1 MLGTRLHGHGN
12 APIIAHQLFDCLLGA
27 PGGPGVRTPLSDP
40 STTTSS
46 QQTGTESTAE
56 LARLLSEGAQERNLA
71 AQTDDEVLLPE
82 NLLPGTREARTSLR
96 DGLRTTGVR
105 TFAVLAVI
113 VALDNLQS
121 SGLSVLAPNI
131 QSSFHVSSGVIVFVA
146 GISGAFLV
154 LGILPMG
161 WLADR
166 FRRAPII
173 GFATFLFGV
182 MVFLSGL
189 ATNIFLF
196 FVARFGAGVSQA
208 STQTVHGSLLAD
220 TYPISLRG
228 RIGAAMGMATGIATA
243 LSPILAGSIA
253 SAVGGP
259 NGWRWAFYIL
269 AVPILLV
276 AAVAFRLRE
285 PPRGQHEKL
294 DVLGEV
300 VGDSQP
306 VPPSLEA
313 AFARIMKIRTMKM
326 CLIAFSAMGFGLF
339 TAPVLGN
346 LFLKQEF
353 GLDAFKR
360 GLIGTIGSLGVLVAL
375 PFVGRYYDR
384 LYRQD
389 PAKALALIGKI
400 ILPVAVLVPI
410 QYFMPDAVLWAVFSV
425 LVTVLTLSA
434 FSMVGPVLI
443 TVAPYH
449 LRGLTTA
456 VGAIYL
462 FFIGAT
468 GGAVLSAGLDQAFG
482 PRAAVLIV
490 MIPTTI
496 IGAFMIVRGSRFI
509 RNDLSLVVVELQEEM
524 EEHRRQTDDP
534 ESIPVLQLN
543 NVDFSYGHVQVLFGV
558 GFEVRRGEV
567 LALLGT
573 NGAGKSTALRVAA
586 GLVTSDRG
594 VVRLNGRTV
603 TYATPEQ
610 RSRLGIHLLPGGR
623 GVFGEMTVM
632 ENLEMGGFA
641 YRSDRAELRRRIER
655 VLRIFP
661 VLEDAKKRR
670 ADTLSGGQQ
679 QMLALAIALLHDP
692 EVLMIDELSLGLA
705 PIVVQELIGVVERL
719 KREGVTMIIVEQ
731 SLNVAAAIADRAVF
745 MEKGQVRFEGAIADL
760 MARDDLARAVFL
772 GGEVPI

>member
-1 MLGTRLHGHGN
+1 M
-12 APIIAHQLFDCLLGA
+12 
-27 PGGPGVRTPLSDP
+27 SDS
-40 STTTSS
+40 STVPTHR
-46 QQTGTESTAE
+46 AAD
-56 LARLLSEGAQERNLA
+56 LARLVSDTAPDGQNTTLVSE
-71 AQTDDEVLLPE
+71 EVVFPE
-82 NLLPGTREARTSLR
+82 DMLPGTREERTSLR
-96 DGLRTTGVR
+96 EGLRKAGTS
-105 TFAVLAVI
+105 TFVVLAII

-121 SGLSVLAPNI
+121 SGLAVLAPNI
-131 QSSFHVSSGVIVFVA
+131 RASFHVSSGVIVFVA
-146 GISGAFLV
+146 GISGGFLV

-166 FRRAPII
+166 CRRAPII
-173 GFATFLFGV
+173 GLATLFFGA
-182 MVFLSGL
+182 MVFLTGL

-196 FVARFGAGVSQA
+196 FCARFGAGVSQA

-228 RIGAAMGMATGIATA
+228 RIGAAMGIATGIATA

-269 AVPILLV
+269 AVPIVL
-276 AAVAFRLRE
+276 AAFIAFRLRE

-300 VGDSQP
+300 IQDTQP

-313 AFARIMKIRTMKM
+313 AFARILRIRTLKS

-346 LFLKQEF
+346 LFLQQQY
-353 GLDAFKR
+353 GLNAFRR

-384 LYRQD
+384 LYHRD
-389 PAKALALIGKI
+389 PAQALALIGKI
-400 ILPVAVLVPI
+400 ILPVAIITPI
-410 QYFMPDAVLWAVFSV
+410 QYFMPNAVLWAVFSV
-425 LVTVLTLSA
+425 AYTVLTLSA
-434 FSMVGPVLI
+434 FAMVGPVL
-443 TVAPYH
+443 TSVAPYH
-449 LRGLTTA
+449 LRGMTGA

-462 FFIGAT
+462 FFFGAT
-468 GGAVLSAGLDQAFG
+468 GGAILSAGLDQAFG
-482 PRAAVLIV
+482 PRTAVLLVI
-490 MIPTTI
+490 IPTTI
-496 IGAFMIVRGSRFI
+496 VGALMIIRGSRYI
-509 RNDLSLVVVELQEEM
+509 RNDLSLVVSELQEEQ
-524 EEHRRQTDDP
+524 EEHRRQAADP
-534 ESIPVLQLN
+534 SSIPVLQLN
-543 NVDFSYGHVQVLFGV
+543 NVDFSYGHVQVLFSV

-586 GLVTSDRG
+586 GLVTSDHG

-610 RSRLGIHLLPGGR
+610 RSKLGIHLLPGGR
-623 GVFGEMTVM
+623 GVFSEMTVQ
-632 ENLEMGGFA
+632 ENLEMGAFA
-641 YRSDRAELRRRIER
+641 YRRDRADFRRRINKTYE
-655 VLRIFP
+655 IFP
-661 VLEDAKKRR
+661 PLDAARGRR

-679 QMLALAIALLHDP
+679 QMLALGIALLHDP

-705 PIVVQELIGVVERL
+705 PIVVQELISVVERL
-719 KREGVTMIIVEQ
+719 KQEGVTMIIVEQ

-745 MEKGQVRFEGAIADL
+745 LEKGQVRFEGAISTL
-760 MARDDLARAVFL
+760 MERNDLARAVFL
-772 GGEVPI
+772 GGEVTA

>member
-1 MLGTRLHGHGN
+1 
-12 APIIAHQLFDCLLGA
+12 
-27 PGGPGVRTPLSDP
+27 
-40 STTTSS
+40 
-46 QQTGTESTAE
+46 
-56 LARLLSEGAQERNLA
+56 
-71 AQTDDEVLLPE
+71 
-82 NLLPGTREARTSLR
+82 
-96 DGLRTTGVR
+96 
-105 TFAVLAVI
+105 
-113 VALDNLQS
+113 
-121 SGLSVLAPNI
+121 
-131 QSSFHVSSGVIVFVA
+131 
-146 GISGAFLV
+146 
-154 LGILPMG
+154 
-161 WLADR
+161 
-166 FRRAPII
+166 
-173 GFATFLFGV
+173 

-196 FVARFGAGVSQA
+196 FLARFGAGVSQA

-228 RIGAAMGMATGIATA
+228 RIYASMGIAMGVATA

-269 AVPILLV
+269 AVPILLIAV
-276 AAVAFRLRE
+276 VAFRLRE
-285 PPRGQHEKL
+285 PPRGQYEKL

-300 VGDSQP
+300 VENSQP

-313 AFARIMKIRTMKM
+313 AFARIMKIRTIKM
-326 CLIAFSAMGFGLF
+326 CLIAFAAMGFGLF

-346 LFLKQEF
+346 LFLKQEY
-353 GLDAFKR
+353 GLDAFRR
-360 GLIGTIGSLGVLVAL
+360 GLIGTIGSLGVLIAL

-384 LYRQD
+384 LYRRD
-389 PAKALALIGKI
+389 PSQALALIGKL
-400 ILPVAVLVPI
+400 ILPVAFLVPI
-410 QYFMPDAVLWAVFSV
+410 QYFMPNAALWTVFSV
-425 LVTVLTLSA
+425 LVLMLTLSA
-434 FSMVGPVLI
+434 FSMVGPVL
-443 TVAPYH
+443 TSVAPYH
-449 LRGLTTA
+449 LRGLTGA

-462 FFIGAT
+462 FFFGAT

-482 PRAAVLIV
+482 PRTAVLIV
-490 MIPTTI
+490 MIPTTL
-496 IGAFMIVRGSRFI
+496 IGGFMIIRGSRFI
-509 RNDLSLVVVELQEEM
+509 RNDLSLIVVELQEEM
-524 EEHRRQTDDP
+524 EEHRRQAENP

-573 NGAGKSTALRVAA
+573 NGAGKSTALRVAS

-594 VVRLNGRTV
+594 VVRLNGRAV

-623 GVFGEMTVM
+623 GVFGEMTVL

-641 YRSDRAELRRRIER
+641 YRGDRDELRRRVER
-655 VLRIFP
+655 VLGLFP
-661 VLEDAKKRR
+661 ILAEAKGRR

-679 QMLALAIALLHDP
+679 QMLALSIAMLHDP

-705 PIVVQELIGVVERL
+705 PIVVQELIEVVDRL
-719 KREGVTMIIVEQ
+719 KQAGVTMIIVEQ

-745 MEKGQVRFEGAIADL
+745 MEKGQVRFEGAISDL
-760 MARDDLARAVFL
+760 MERDDLARAVFL
-772 GGEVPI
+772 GGEVPV

>member
-1 MLGTRLHGHGN
+1 VGRGAATGN
-12 APIIAHQLFDCLLGA
+12 IRVGCTMSDGSASATAGPAAPSGDS
-27 PGGPGVRTPLSDP
+27 P
-40 STTTSS
+40 
-46 QQTGTESTAE
+46 AE
-56 LARLLSEGAQERNLA
+56 LARLLADSAQERQRA
-71 AQTDDEVLLPE
+71 SKAEEEVLFPE
-82 NLLPGTREARTSLR
+82 DLLPGTREERTTLR
-96 DGLRTTGVR
+96 EGLRKTGAS
-105 TFAVLAVI
+105 TFVILAII

-131 QSSFHVSSGVIVFVA
+131 QSSFRVSSGVIVFVA
-146 GISGAFLV
+146 GISSAFLV

-166 FRRAPII
+166 YRRAPII
-173 GFATFLFGV
+173 ACATFFFGI

-196 FVARFGAGVSQA
+196 FCARFGAGVSQA
-208 STQTVHGSLLAD
+208 STQSVHGSLLAD
-220 TYPISLRG
+220 TYPISMRG
-228 RIGAAMGMATGIATA
+228 RIGAGMGVATGIATA
-243 LSPILAGSIA
+243 LSPILVGSIA
-253 SAVGGP
+253 SVVGGP

-269 AVPILLV
+269 AVPIIVV
-276 AAVAFRLRE
+276 AIIAFRLRE

-294 DVLGEV
+294 DVLGQV
-300 VGDSQP
+300 VGDTQP

-313 AFARIMKIRTMKM
+313 AFARILKIRTLKM

-346 LFLKQEF
+346 LFLKQEY
-353 GLDAFKR
+353 GLNAFRR

-375 PFVGRYYDR
+375 PFVGRYYDK
-384 LYRQD
+384 LYHRD
-389 PAKALALIGKI
+389 PAQALALIGKVL
-400 ILPVAVLVPI
+400 LPVAVLVPI

-425 LVTVLTLSA
+425 MVTVLTLSA
-434 FSMVGPVLI
+434 FSMVGPVL
-443 TVAPYH
+443 TSVAPYH
-449 LRGLTTA
+449 LRGLTGA

-462 FFIGAT
+462 FFFGAT

-490 MIPTTI
+490 IIPTTLIGGYMI
-496 IGAFMIVRGSRFI
+496 IRGSRFI
-509 RNDLSLVVVELQEEM
+509 RNDLSLVVLELQEEQ
-524 EEHRRQTDDP
+524 EEHRRQEADP
-534 ESIPVLQLN
+534 SSIPILQLN
-543 NVDFSYGHVQVLFGV
+543 NVDFSYGHVQVLFNV
-558 GFEVRRGEV
+558 AFEVRRGEV

-573 NGAGKSTALRVAA
+573 NGAGKSTALKVAA
-586 GLVTSDRG
+586 GLVTADRG

-623 GVFGEMTVM
+623 GVFGEMSIQ

-641 YRSDRAELRRRIER
+641 YRGDRAELRRRIER
-655 VLRIFP
+655 VLAMFP
-661 VLEDAKKRR
+661 ALEAARSRR

-692 EVLMIDELSLGLA
+692 QVLMIDELSLGLA
-705 PIVVQELIGVVERL
+705 PIVVQELIEVVERL
-719 KREGVTMIIVEQ
+719 KADGVTMIVVEQ

-760 MARDDLARAVFL
+760 MERDDLARAVFL
-772 GGEVPI
+772 GGEVPT

>member
-1 MLGTRLHGHGN
+1 MSEVPATVPPVASPDG
-12 APIIAHQLFDCLLGA
+12 
-27 PGGPGVRTPLSDP
+27 S
-40 STTTSS
+40 
-46 QQTGTESTAE
+46 ESAAD
-56 LARLLSEGAQERNLA
+56 LARLLADSAQERQDA
-71 AQTDDEVLLPE
+71 AQAADEDLLLPE
-82 NLLPGTREARTSLR
+82 NLLPGTREEHTSLR
-96 DGLRTTGVR
+96 EGLRKSGTT
-105 TFAVLAVI
+105 TFLVLAII

-121 SGLSVLAPNI
+121 SGLAVLAPNI
-131 QSSFHVSSGVIVFVA
+131 RSSFHVSSGVIVFVA
-146 GISGAFLV
+146 GVSGGFLV
-154 LGILPMG
+154 LGIVPMG

-166 FRRAPII
+166 FRRGPIVGI
-173 GFATFLFGV
+173 ATLIFGC
-182 MVFLSGL
+182 MVFLTGL

-196 FVARFGAGVSQA
+196 FLARFGAGVSQA
-208 STQTVHGSLLAD
+208 STYTVHGSLLAD

-228 RIGAAMGMATGIATA
+228 RIGSAMGIATGIATA
-243 LSPILAGSIA
+243 LSPILVGSIA
-253 SAVGGP
+253 SSIGGS

-269 AVPILLV
+269 SVPIVLV
-276 AAVAFRLRE
+276 AVIAFKLRE

-300 VGDSQP
+300 IQDTQP

-313 AFARIMKIRTMKM
+313 AFARIMRIRTMKM

-339 TAPVLGN
+339 TQPVLGN
-346 LFLKQEF
+346 LFLQQEY
-353 GLDAFKR
+353 GLNAFRR
-360 GLIGTIGSLGVLVAL
+360 GLIGTIGSIGVLVVL

-384 LYRQD
+384 LYHRD
-389 PAKALALIGKI
+389 PGQALALIGKL
-400 ILPVAVLVPI
+400 ILPVAVIVPI
-410 QYFMPDAVLWAVFSV
+410 QYFMPNAVLWACFYTLATMLS
-425 LVTVLTLSA
+425 LSA
-434 FSMVGPVLI
+434 FSMVGPVI
-443 TVAPYH
+443 TSVAPYH
-449 LRGLTTA
+449 LRGMTGA
-456 VGAIYL
+456 VAAIYL

-482 PRAAVLIV
+482 PRTAVLLV
-490 MIPTTI
+490 VIPTTI
-496 IGAFMIVRGSRFI
+496 IGGFMILRGSHFI
-509 RNDLSLVVVELQEEM
+509 RNDLSLVVVELQEEL
-524 EEHRRQTDDP
+524 EEHKRQAADP
-534 ESIPVLQLN
+534 SAIPVLQLN

-623 GVFGEMTVM
+623 GVFGEMTIT

-641 YRSDRAELRRRIER
+641 YRSDRADLRRRIER
-655 VLRIFP
+655 VLGMFP
-661 VLEDAKKRR
+661 ALEGARGKR

-692 EVLMIDELSLGLA
+692 QVLMIDELSLGLA
-705 PIVVQELIGVVERL
+705 PIVVQELIEVVERL
-719 KREGVTMIIVEQ
+719 KGEGVTMIIVEQ

-745 MEKGQVRFEGAIADL
+745 MEKGQVRFEGPIADL
-760 MARDDLARAVFL
+760 VERDDLARAVFL
-772 GGEVPI
+772 GGEVPA

>member
-1 MLGTRLHGHGN
+1 MSDSPT
-12 APIIAHQLFDCLLGA
+12 APPPEQVAA
-27 PGGPGVRTPLSDP
+27 
-40 STTTSS
+40 
-46 QQTGTESTAE
+46 ESPAD
-56 LARLLSEGAQERNLA
+56 LARLLSDSAQERQSA
-71 AQTDDEVLLPE
+71 AKANDEVLLPE
-82 NLLPGTREARTSLR
+82 ELLPGTREDRVSLR
-96 DGLRTTGVR
+96 EGLRNTGMS
-105 TFAVLAVI
+105 TFGILAII

-131 QSSFHVSSGVIVFVA
+131 QASFRVSSGVIVFVA

-166 FRRAPII
+166 YRRAPIVAC
-173 GFATFLFGV
+173 ATFFFGI

-196 FVARFGAGVSQA
+196 FLARFGAGVSQA

-220 TYPISLRG
+220 TYPISMRG
-228 RIGAAMGMATGIATA
+228 RIGASMGIATGIATA
-243 LSPILAGSIA
+243 LSPILAGTIA
-253 SAVGGP
+253 TVVGGP

-269 AVPILLV
+269 AVPILV
-276 AAVAFRLRE
+276 IAVIAFRLRE

-300 VGDSQP
+300 IGNTKP

-313 AFARIMKIRTMKM
+313 AFARILKIRTIKM
-326 CLIAFSAMGFGLF
+326 CLIAFSAIGFGLF
-339 TAPVLGN
+339 TGPVLGN
-346 LFLKQEF
+346 LFLKQEY

-375 PFVGRYYDR
+375 PFVGRYYDK
-384 LYRQD
+384 LYRRD
-389 PAKALALIGKI
+389 PAQALALIGKVL
-400 ILPVAVLVPI
+400 LPVAVLVPI

-425 LVTVLTLSA
+425 IVTALTLSA
-434 FSMVGPVLI
+434 FSMVGPVL
-443 TVAPYH
+443 TSVAPYH
-449 LRGLTTA
+449 LRGLTGA

-462 FFIGAT
+462 FFFGAT
-468 GGAVLSAGLDQAFG
+468 GGAILSAGLDQALG

-490 MIPTTI
+490 IIPTTLIGGYLI
-496 IGAFMIVRGSRFI
+496 IRGSRYI
-509 RNDLSLVVVELQEEM
+509 RNDLSLIVVELQEEM
-524 EEHRRQTDDP
+524 EEHRRQAANP

-610 RSRLGIHLLPGGR
+610 RSKLGIHLLPGGR
-623 GVFGEMTVM
+623 GVFSEMTIY
-632 ENLEMGGFA
+632 ENLEMGAFA
-641 YRSDRAELRRRIER
+641 YRSDRADMRRRMGR
-655 VLRIFP
+655 VLAMFP
-661 VLEDAKKRR
+661 ALQEAKGRR

-679 QMLALAIALLHDP
+679 QMLALAIALLHEP
-692 EVLMIDELSLGLA
+692 QVLMIDELSLGLA

-719 KREGVTMIIVEQ
+719 KAEGVTMIIVEQ

-745 MEKGQVRFEGAIADL
+745 MEKGQVRFEGAISDL
-760 MARDDLARAVFL
+760 MERDDLARAVFL
-772 GGEVPI
+772 GGEVPV